1 MRIYAT
7 IKTHANRVLASH
19 LLGPVMAAILTALIL
34 SVSYST
40 NAKSEDIRNQLD
52 RIEEQNVKLYTGMD
66 LLVTQVESL
75 GAEPVVKPE
84 DIQQAPPTMN
94 QSVPGP
100 QGPRGFTGAQ
110 GPQGEQGPAGLPG
123 PPGPIGLTGLPGLL
137 GPIGLMGPPGKDGER
152 GAQGPQGPT
161 GLQGIPGVAGT
172 AGATGATGPAGPQGA
187 TGPTGPQG
195 LQGPPGDAANV
206 RSVTRIQCQ
215 EGPDSLTLLITFS
228 DGTVQIIEC

>member
-7 IKTHANRVLASH
+7 IKTHANKVLASH
-19 LLGPVMAAILTALIL
+19 LMGPVMAAVLTTIILG
-34 SVSYST
+34 VSYST

-75 GAEPVVKPE
+75 GAEPVIKPE
-84 DIQQAPPTMN
+84 DVQTAPMN

-100 QGPRGFTGAQ
+100 QGPRGFTGSTGAQ
-110 GPQGEQGPAGLPG
+110 GEVGPQGERG
-123 PPGPIGLTGLPGLL
+123 PPGPVGMTGLPGLL
-137 GPIGLMGPPGKDGER
+137 GPIGQMGPPGKDGER

-195 LQGPPGDAANV
+195 LQGPPGDAANI
-206 RSVTRIQCQ
+206 RSVTRIECQ

-228 DGTVQIIEC
+228 DGTVQIVSC